1 MMFNEPVTW
10 TASTPSPFSS
20 LPLPF
25 PLSLFLSPP
34 RLAEAKD
41 QKAPVQGYLAY
52 TNPLPPYDPT
62 QWLCLGPYGGPRG
75 GASLIRN
82 TPPPVGPYSSP
93 VPRGLW

>member
-1 MMFNEPVTW
+1 MFNEPVTW

-52 TNPLPPYDPT
+52 ENPLPP
-62 QWLCLGPYGGPRG
+62 
-75 GASLIRN
+75 
-82 TPPPVGPYSSP
+82 
-93 VPRGLW
+93 